1 MGQNT
6 HRKKVIGA
14 SLILICA
21 MVYWI
26 ATGVKN
32 TSIRHFSPD
41 QLILN
46 ATSVDQKGIQID
58 GVICEGSSRWKA
70 SELELTFA
78 VRDLQDTAQVKVIS
92 TGMVRPDNFHDG
104 GNVFVEGIYDADKNL
119 IRATKVQT
127 KCASKYENA
136 EPDNSSKRAQTGK
149 EI

>member
-1 MGQNT
+1 MYLTVYLKIFAFPGQ
-6 HRKKVIGA
+6 K
-14 SLILICA
+14 
-21 MVYWI
+21 YW
-26 ATGVKN
+26 
-32 TSIRHFSPD
+32 S
-41 QLILN
+41 
-46 ATSVDQKGIQID
+46 DQKGIQVD
-58 GVICEGSSRWKA
+58 GIICAGSSRWKA

-104 GNVFVEGIYDADKNL
+104 GNVFVEGIYEADKNL

-136 EPDNSSKRAQTGK
+136 EPDNSAKTAQTGK